1 MQQRLFSTSE
11 LFPFRRFKKLFSFLP
26 YPLFE
31 NKTYGRRPYPKEAIL
46 KAFIYGGLRRLNTLS
61 EISFELSNNM
71 NVAEDM
77 GFNILRPLP
86 SVERFSA
93 FLQDKDNI
101 LLQSIRNKLVHKL
114 IECNLI
120 KGGILSIDS
129 CPIISPV

>member
-26 YPLFE
+26 YHLFE

-77 GFNILRPLP
+77 GFNILKPLP
-86 SVERFSA
+86 SIVRIP
-93 FLQDKDNI
+93 I
-101 LLQSIRNKLVHKL
+101 LSGTPFRNLPAPHYDSIRHL
-114 IECNLI
+114 I
-120 KGGILSIDS
+120 
-129 CPIISPV
+129 PITSGTPLRFYPAFFARKK